1 MIYSTNTA
9 RSFDS
14 GGKFRPELLPCKR
27 CGELGHW
34 AKSCRKEQLM
44 PLEHSQA
51 MDDDMEFPTLEE
63 AMEKADESAK
73 SNRKKIQQVDA
84 DNEDLQLV
92 EVKSVPN
99 Y

>member
-1 MIYSTNTA
+1 
-9 RSFDS
+9 
-14 GGKFRPELLPCKR
+14 
-27 CGELGHW
+27 
-34 AKSCRKEQLM
+34 M

-63 AMEKADESAK
+63 AIEKADESAK

-99 Y
+99 YWSVNINSLLEIQL

>member
-1 MIYSTNTA
+1 
-9 RSFDS
+9 
-14 GGKFRPELLPCKR
+14 
-27 CGELGHW
+27 
-34 AKSCRKEQLM
+34 M

-84 DNEDLQLV
+84 EDNEDLQLV
-92 EVKSVPN
+92 EVKSVFN
-99 Y
+99 ILLLFLTVAF